1 MRKHNPLV
9 LFWFLLLVFSLGLS
23 FPGAA
28 AAQEAVRFSELVIE
42 IWPEYDRPSALV
54 IYRGILAPEVA
65 LPAQLTIEIP
75 AAAGQPNAVAV
86 RDASN
91 QLTTVQYQ
99 RTVRGDAAEVTFT
112 TSSQEIQFEYYD
124 PGLEKSGDQRTF
136 TYRWPG
142 NHQVDAAV
150 LQVQEPRGAENLEI
164 TPPLGN
170 TFRGS
175 DGLMYYYDT
184 FDPLG
189 MEPLEIHLEYQKTG
203 PGLSYEGQNV
213 QPSGPIDV
221 QPVLS
226 FQGGNALPWILGGV
240 GLLLLAGAVMLYW
253 WAGSGRKLPAGF
265 GSVLGS
271 RTGKPA
277 GGYCPRCGAARDR
290 QDRFCRSCGKEFSD

>member
-1 MRKHNPLV
+1 LFLV
-9 LFWFLLLVFSLGLS
+9 LSLGFS

-28 AAQEAVRFSELVIE
+28 AAQEAVQFSELVIE

-75 AAAGQPNAVAV
+75 AEAGQPNAVAV

-99 RTVRGDAAEVTFT
+99 RTVRGDTAEVTFT

-124 PGLEKSGDQRTF
+124 PGLKKSGDTRTY

-142 NHQVDAAV
+142 NHQVNAAV
-150 LQVQEPRGAENLEI
+150 LQVQEPKGAEELEI

-175 DGLMYYYDT
+175 DGLRYYYDT

-189 MEPLEIHLEYQKTG
+189 RDPLEISLEYQKQG
-203 PGLSYEGQNV
+203 SALSFEEQNV

-226 FQGGNALPWILGGV
+226 FQGGNVLPWILAGG
-240 GLLLLAGAVMLYW
+240 GLLLLAGAVVLYW
-253 WAGSGRKLPAGF
+253 WAGSGRKLPAGLR
-265 GSVLGS
+265 SVLGS
-271 RTGKPA
+271 RAGNPD
-277 GGYCPRCGAARDR
+277 GGYCSRCGAARDR
-290 QDRFCRSCGKEFSD
+290 QDRFCRSCGKQFSD